1 MEALPDVLRGYV
13 LEPGQVAV
21 GELFR
26 DMQLMDGSWAHRGTL
41 VLSGQPVFIN
51 VGLTNES
58 P

>member
-41 VLSGQPVFIN
+41 VLSGQPVLIQ
-51 VGLTNES
+51 VG
-58 P
+58 